1 MDLNI
6 IDKITLF
13 FNLNF
18 NSFLA
23 IEELLIFI
31 LILSFLIINLKY
43 KNNKVKIFIPFLLLF
58 IVSLAMFLYGSSILY
73 VLEEIVKGI
82 IYAIYFPNIIFY
94 IITVIISFSIMIYTI
109 LSNKLTNKEKIVNYL
124 LCGIHLY
131 LFILFITN
139 CLDLNVSLVRPSK
152 IYKHDELYVLVQSCQ
167 LVFVVNIIYQSV
179 KMLVRKLKN
188 KSKNDIMDRKWGRY
202 EREIN

>member
-13 FNLNF
+13 FKLNF
-18 NSFLA
+18 SSFLA

-31 LILSFLIINLKY
+31 IILSFLLINLKY

-94 IITVIISFSIMIYTI
+94 IMTVIISFSIMIYTI
-109 LSNKLTNKEKIVNYL
+109 LSNKLTNKEKIINYL

-188 KSKNDIMDRKWGRY
+188 KSKNDIMDRK
-202 EREIN
+202 

>member
-13 FNLNF
+13 FKLNF

-58 IVSLAMFLYGSSILY
+58 IVSLAMFLYGNSILY

-109 LSNKLTNKEKIVNYL
+109 LSNKLTNKEKIINYL

-139 CLDLNVSLVRPSK
+139 CLDLNVSLVRPSR

-188 KSKNDIMDRKWGRY
+188 KSKNDIMDRK
-202 EREIN
+202 

>member
-13 FNLNF
+13 FKLNF

-31 LILSFLIINLKY
+31 LILSFLIINRKY

-109 LSNKLTNKEKIVNYL
+109 LSNKLTNKEKIINYL

-131 LFILFITN
+131 LFMLFITN

-188 KSKNDIMDRKWGRY
+188 KSKNDIMDRK
-202 EREIN
+202 

>member
-13 FNLNF
+13 FKLNF

-31 LILSFLIINLKY
+31 IILSFLLINLKY

-58 IVSLAMFLYGSSILY
+58 IVSLCLFLYSSSILY

-94 IITVIISFSIMIYTI
+94 LITVIISFSLMIYTI
-109 LSNKLTNKEKIVNYL
+109 LSNKLTNKEKIINYL

-131 LFILFITN
+131 LFILFVTN

-167 LVFVVNIIYQSV
+167 LVFVVNVIYQGV
-179 KMLVRKLKN
+179 KQLVRKLKN
-188 KSKNDIMDRKWGRY
+188 NSKNDIINRK
-202 EREIN
+202 

>member
-13 FNLNF
+13 FKLNF

-109 LSNKLTNKEKIVNYL
+109 LANKLTNKEKIINYL

-188 KSKNDIMDRKWGRY
+188 KSKNDIMDRK
-202 EREIN
+202 

>member
-58 IVSLAMFLYGSSILY
+58 MEVVSYMF
-73 VLEEIVKGI
+73 
-82 IYAIYFPNIIFY
+82 
-94 IITVIISFSIMIYTI
+94 
-109 LSNKLTNKEKIVNYL
+109 
-124 LCGIHLY
+124 
-131 LFILFITN
+131 
-139 CLDLNVSLVRPSK
+139 
-152 IYKHDELYVLVQSCQ
+152 
-167 LVFVVNIIYQSV
+167 
-179 KMLVRKLKN
+179 
-188 KSKNDIMDRKWGRY
+188 
-202 EREIN
+202 

>member
-13 FNLNF
+13 FKLNF

-31 LILSFLIINLKY
+31 IILSFLFINLKY
-43 KNNKVKIFIPFLLLF
+43 KNNKVKIFIPFFLLF

-109 LSNKLTNKEKIVNYL
+109 LSNRLTNKEKIINYL

-139 CLDLNVSLVRPSK
+139 CLDLNVSLIRPSK

-179 KMLVRKLKN
+179 KRLVRKLKN
-188 KSKNDIMDRKWGRY
+188 KSKNDIMDRK
-202 EREIN
+202 

>member
-1 MDLNI
+1 MDLDI

-13 FNLNF
+13 FKLNF

-109 LSNKLTNKEKIVNYL
+109 LSNKLTNKEKIINYL

-152 IYKHDELYVLVQSCQ
+152 IYKHDKLYVLVQSCQ

-188 KSKNDIMDRKWGRY
+188 KSKNDIMDRK
-202 EREIN
+202 

>member
-109 LSNKLTNKEKIVNYL
+109 LSNKLTNKEKIINYL

-131 LFILFITN
+131 LFVLFITN
-139 CLDLNVSLVRPSK
+139 CLDLKVSLVRPSK

-188 KSKNDIMDRKWGRY
+188 KSKNDIMDRK
-202 EREIN
+202 

>member
-73 VLEEIVKGI
+73 VLEGIVKGI

-109 LSNKLTNKEKIVNYL
+109 LSNKLTNKEKIINYL

-188 KSKNDIMDRKWGRY
+188 KSKNDIIDRK
-202 EREIN
+202 

>member
-13 FNLNF
+13 FKLNF

-94 IITVIISFSIMIYTI
+94 ITTVIISFSIMIYTI
-109 LSNKLTNKEKIVNYL
+109 LSNKLTNKEKIINYL

-179 KMLVRKLKN
+179 KRLVRKLKN
-188 KSKNDIMDRKWGRY
+188 KSKNDIMDRK
-202 EREIN
+202 

>member
-109 LSNKLTNKEKIVNYL
+109 LSNKLTNKEKIINYL

-188 KSKNDIMDRKWGRY
+188 KSKNDIMDRKWGCY

>member
-109 LSNKLTNKEKIVNYL
+109 LSNKLTNKEKIINYL

-139 CLDLNVSLVRPSK
+139 CLDLNVSLVRPSR

-188 KSKNDIMDRKWGRY
+188 KSKNDIIDRK
-202 EREIN
+202 

>member
-43 KNNKVKIFIPFLLLF
+43 KNNKVKMFIPFLLLF

-109 LSNKLTNKEKIVNYL
+109 LSNKLTNKEKIINYL

-152 IYKHDELYVLVQSCQ
+152 IYKHDELYVLVQTCQ

-188 KSKNDIMDRKWGRY
+188 KSKNDIMDRK
-202 EREIN
+202 

>member
-13 FNLNF
+13 FKLNF

-31 LILSFLIINLKY
+31 IIISFLIINLKY

-109 LSNKLTNKEKIVNYL
+109 LSNKLTNKEKIINYL

-188 KSKNDIMDRKWGRY
+188 KSKNDIMDRKWGCY

>member
-13 FNLNF
+13 FKLNF

-109 LSNKLTNKEKIVNYL
+109 LSNKLTNKEKIINYL
-124 LCGIHLY
+124 LGGIHLY

-139 CLDLNVSLVRPSK
+139 CLDLNVSLVRPSR
-152 IYKHDELYVLVQSCQ
+152 IYRHDELYVLVQSCQ

-188 KSKNDIMDRKWGRY
+188 KSKNDIMDRK
-202 EREIN
+202 

>member
-13 FNLNF
+13 FKLNF

-109 LSNKLTNKEKIVNYL
+109 LSNKLTNKEKIINYL

-167 LVFVVNIIYQSV
+167 LVLVVNIIYQSV
-179 KMLVRKLKN
+179 KRLVRKLKN
-188 KSKNDIMDRKWGRY
+188 KSKNDIIDRK
-202 EREIN
+202 

>member
-13 FNLNF
+13 FKLNF

-94 IITVIISFSIMIYTI
+94 IVTVIISFSIMIYTI
-109 LSNKLTNKEKIVNYL
+109 LSNKLTNKEKIINYL

-188 KSKNDIMDRKWGRY
+188 KSKNDIMDRK
-202 EREIN
+202 

>member
-94 IITVIISFSIMIYTI
+94 IVTVIISFSIMIYTI
-109 LSNKLTNKEKIVNYL
+109 LSNKLTNKEKIINYL

-188 KSKNDIMDRKWGRY
+188 KSKNDIMDRK
-202 EREIN
+202 

>member
-58 IVSLAMFLYGSSILY
+58 IVSLAMFLYGNSILY

-109 LSNKLTNKEKIVNYL
+109 LSNKLTNKEKIINYL

-139 CLDLNVSLVRPSK
+139 CLDLNVSLVRPSR

-188 KSKNDIMDRKWGRY
+188 NSKNDIMDRKWGCY

>member
-73 VLEEIVKGI
+73 VLEEIGKGI

-109 LSNKLTNKEKIVNYL
+109 LSNKLTNKEKIINYL

-139 CLDLNVSLVRPSK
+139 CLDLNVSLVRPSR

-188 KSKNDIMDRKWGRY
+188 KSKNDIMDRK
-202 EREIN
+202 

>member
-13 FNLNF
+13 FKLNF

-23 IEELLIFI
+23 MEELLIFI

-73 VLEEIVKGI
+73 VLEEIVIGI

-109 LSNKLTNKEKIVNYL
+109 LSNKLTNKEKIINYL

-179 KMLVRKLKN
+179 KRLVRKLKN
-188 KSKNDIMDRKWGRY
+188 KSKNDIMDRKWGCY

>member
-43 KNNKVKIFIPFLLLF
+43 KNNKVKIFIPFLILF

-109 LSNKLTNKEKIVNYL
+109 LSNKLTNKEKIINYL

-139 CLDLNVSLVRPSK
+139 CLDLNVSLVRPSR

-188 KSKNDIMDRKWGRY
+188 KSKNDIMDRK
-202 EREIN
+202 

>member
-13 FNLNF
+13 FKLNF

-94 IITVIISFSIMIYTI
+94 IITVIISFSIMIYTV
-109 LSNKLTNKEKIVNYL
+109 LSNKLTNKEEIINYL

-188 KSKNDIMDRKWGRY
+188 KSKNDIMDRK
-202 EREIN
+202 

>member
-13 FNLNF
+13 FKLNF
-18 NSFLA
+18 SSFLA

-31 LILSFLIINLKY
+31 IILSFLLINLKY

-58 IVSLAMFLYGSSILY
+58 IVSLAVFLYGSSILY

-94 IITVIISFSIMIYTI
+94 IITVIISFSLMIYTI

-167 LVFVVNIIYQSV
+167 LVFVVNVIYQSV
-179 KMLVRKLKN
+179 KQLVRKLKN
-188 KSKNDIMDRKWGRY
+188 KSKNDIMDRK
-202 EREIN
+202 

>member
-109 LSNKLTNKEKIVNYL
+109 LSNKLTNKEKIINYL

-179 KMLVRKLKN
+179 KRLVRKLKN
-188 KSKNDIMDRKWGRY
+188 KSKNDIMDRK
-202 EREIN
+202 

>member
-179 KMLVRKLKN
+179 KRLVRKLKN
-188 KSKNDIMDRKWGRY
+188 KSKNDIMDRK
-202 EREIN
+202 

>member
-58 IVSLAMFLYGSSILY
+58 IVSLAMFLYGNSILY

-109 LSNKLTNKEKIVNYL
+109 LSNKLTNKEKIINYL

-139 CLDLNVSLVRPSK
+139 CLDLNVSLVRPSR

-179 KMLVRKLKN
+179 KMLLRKLKN
-188 KSKNDIMDRKWGRY
+188 KSKNDIMDRK
-202 EREIN
+202 

>member
-13 FNLNF
+13 FKLNF

-73 VLEEIVKGI
+73 VLEDIVKVI
-82 IYAIYFPNIIFY
+82 IYAIYFQNIIFY

-109 LSNKLTNKEKIVNYL
+109 LSNKLTNKEKIINYL

-188 KSKNDIMDRKWGRY
+188 KSKNDIMDRK
-202 EREIN
+202 

>member
-13 FNLNF
+13 FKLNF

-109 LSNKLTNKEKIVNYL
+109 LSNKLTNKEKIINYL

-139 CLDLNVSLVRPSK
+139 CLDLNVSLVRSSK

-167 LVFVVNIIYQSV
+167 LIFVVNIIYQSV

-188 KSKNDIMDRKWGRY
+188 KSKNDIMDRK
-202 EREIN
+202 

>member
-13 FNLNF
+13 FKLNF

-31 LILSFLIINLKY
+31 IILSFLLINLKY

-58 IVSLAMFLYGSSILY
+58 IVSLAVFLYGSSILY

-94 IITVIISFSIMIYTI
+94 IITVIISFSLMIYTI
-109 LSNKLTNKEKIVNYL
+109 LSNKLTNKEKIINYL

-139 CLDLNVSLVRPSK
+139 CLELNVSLVRPSK

-167 LVFVVNIIYQSV
+167 LVFVVNVIYQGV
-179 KMLVRKLKN
+179 KQLVRKLKN
-188 KSKNDIMDRKWGRY
+188 KSKNDIIDRK
-202 EREIN
+202 

>member
-13 FNLNF
+13 FKLNF
-18 NSFLA
+18 SSFLA

-31 LILSFLIINLKY
+31 IILSFLLINLKY

-58 IVSLAMFLYGSSILY
+58 IVSLAVFLYGSSILY

-109 LSNKLTNKEKIVNYL
+109 LSNKLTNKEKIINYL

-179 KMLVRKLKN
+179 KRLVRKLKN
-188 KSKNDIMDRKWGRY
+188 KSKNDIMDRK
-202 EREIN
+202 

>member
-13 FNLNF
+13 FKLNF

-94 IITVIISFSIMIYTI
+94 IITIIISFSIMIYTI
-109 LSNKLTNKEKIVNYL
+109 LSNKLTNKEKIINYL

-179 KMLVRKLKN
+179 KRLVRKLKN
-188 KSKNDIMDRKWGRY
+188 KSKNDIMDRK
-202 EREIN
+202 

>member
-13 FNLNF
+13 FKLNF

-31 LILSFLIINLKY
+31 LILSFLFINLKY

-94 IITVIISFSIMIYTI
+94 IITVIISFSLMIYAI

-179 KMLVRKLKN
+179 KRLVRKLKN
-188 KSKNDIMDRKWGRY
+188 KSKNDIMDRK
-202 EREIN
+202 

>member
-13 FNLNF
+13 FKLNF

-31 LILSFLIINLKY
+31 VILSFLLINLKY

-58 IVSLAMFLYGSSILY
+58 IVSLAVFLYGSSILY

-94 IITVIISFSIMIYTI
+94 IITVIISFSLMICTI

-167 LVFVVNIIYQSV
+167 LVFVVNVIYQGV
-179 KMLVRKLKN
+179 KQLIRKLKN
-188 KSKNDIMDRKWGRY
+188 KSKDDIIDKK
-202 EREIN
+202 